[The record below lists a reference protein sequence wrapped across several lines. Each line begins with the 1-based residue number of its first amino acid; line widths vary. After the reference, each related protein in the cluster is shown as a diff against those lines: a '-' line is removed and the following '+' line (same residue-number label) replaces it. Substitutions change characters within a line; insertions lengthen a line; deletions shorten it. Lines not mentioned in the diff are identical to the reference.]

1 VSATPTA
8 ADSAPRAYKVALS
21 ESTHQ
26 KLKIWAAQR
35 KESMQSLAEKIIDL
49 AIKKN
54 AAKENQS

>member
-1 VSATPTA
+1 VSAIPTPV
-8 ADSAPRAYKVALS
+8 DPAPRAYKVALS

-49 AIKKN
+49 AIKKHT
-54 AAKENQS
+54 AKESQS